1 MAARFDASAMD
12 KVIGYRLRRAQ
23 AYVFAQFAERF
34 AKLSLRP
41 AEYSVLELIAD
52 NPGCQQGTLAKTL
65 GIKRANFVG
74 LIQSLDARGLTARG
88 QQPGDKRANAL
99 YLTPAGQ
106 ATIVEAREIQREFE
120 QHCVDL
126 LGGEAERDRLLMLL
140 DRLAP
145 VTD

>member
-1 MAARFDASAMD
+1 MAARFDASAMN

-23 AYVFAQFAERF
+23 SYIFQQFDERF
-34 AKLSLRP
+34 ARLKLRP

-52 NPGCQQGTLAKTL
+52 NPGCQQGTLAKAL

-74 LIQSLDARGLTARG
+74 LIQGLDARGLTARD

-106 ATIVEAREIQREFE
+106 ATIVEARDIQAEFE
-120 QHCVDL
+120 RHCVEL
-126 LGGEAERDRLLMLL
+126 LGGEAERDHLLTLL

-145 VTD
+145 TAD

>member
-34 AKLSLRP
+34 ARLELRP

-52 NPGCQQGTLAKTL
+52 NPGCQQGTLAAAL

-74 LIQSLDARGLTARG
+74 LIRGLDVRGLTARG

-106 ATIVEAREIQREFE
+106 ATIVEARTIQEEFE
-120 QHCVDL
+120 RHCVEL
-126 LGGEAERDRLLMLL
+126 LGGEAERDQLLTLL

-145 VTD
+145 KEG

>member
-1 MAARFDASAMD
+1 MATRFDASAMD

-23 AYVFAQFAERF
+23 AYVFQQFGERF
-34 AKLSLRP
+34 ARLELRP

-52 NPGCQQGTLAKTL
+52 NPGCQQGTLAKAL

-74 LIQSLDARGLTARG
+74 LMQGLDARGLTARS

-106 ATIVEAREIQREFE
+106 ATIVQARNIQEDFE

-126 LGGEAERDRLLMLL
+126 LGGVEERDRLLMLL

-145 VTD
+145 TVS